1 MVRNEATIRF
11 VREHREEDVRALALQ
26 ARRGGD
32 VDLTWAL
39 DQIQGWQTARRKL
52 PSWAATDGV
61 VYPPHLSME
70 QCSSEQTAIYKCG
83 IMEQVPQEGRE
94 MLIDLTG
101 GFGVDFAFMARCCDH
116 AVYVEQQ
123 EHLCETAQH
132 NFNLLGLHHARIIH
146 GDAEEVLSHLDTQPA
161 NTFIYIDPA
170 RRDSNKARTYAI
182 ADCTPNVLELK
193 ERLID
198 AAHHVLI
205 KLSPMLDWH
214 KAVNDLGEHVAEIH
228 IVSVANECKELLIL
242 LAADHKGE
250 PTIHCVNDNRHLTY
264 TPSEGDMPA
273 AIAESDYATFIYEPN
288 ASIMKAGCFGL
299 LTQRYPVKALAP
311 DSHLFVSAEQV
322 KDFPGRQF
330 AVTAITTMNKKE
342 LASALK
348 GITRANIATRNFPM
362 TAQQLRQR
370 LSLQDGGD
378 TYIFGTT
385 TATAHHL
392 LYICRKA

>member
-26 ARRGGD
+26 ARRDGD
-32 VDLTWAL
+32 VHLTWAL

-146 GDAEEVLSHLDTQPA
+146 GDAEEVLSHLDTQPG

-242 LAADHKGE
+242 MAADHKGE
-250 PTIHCVNDNRHLTY
+250 PTIHCVNDNQHLTY
-264 TPSEGDMPA
+264 TPTESDVPV
-273 AIAESDYATFIYEPN
+273 AIANDDNAGFIYEPN

-370 LSLQDGGD
+370 LHLQDGGD